1 MASMQFVL
9 KRWLKVVCLS
19 IGMLPLVCHATGLE
33 DLHHFVAQFQ
43 SAKGSFTQTVT
54 APSKKV
60 TTSTGDFV
68 FARPGKFRWSYLKP
82 YNQVLVADGK
92 NLTVYDADLNQA
104 TVRKLGDALGATPAA
119 ILFGD
124 NRLESNFDLKELPPA
139 DGIDWV
145 EATPKSHD
153 TTFRAIDIGF
163 KGGQLAAMKI
173 ADALGQETQLQFANV
188 ISNASIPADTFRFV
202 PPPGADVLAN

>member
-1 MASMQFVL
+1 MPPLRPTLRLAL
-9 KRWLKVVCLS
+9 CALLALL
-19 IGMLPLVCHATGLE
+19 MLPLSSQASALD

-43 SAKGSFTQTVT
+43 SAKGSFTQTVV

-60 TTSTGDFV
+60 TTSTGEFV

-124 NRLESNFDLKELPPA
+124 NRLESNFDLKDLPSA
-139 DGIDWV
+139 EGIDWV

-153 TTFRAIDIGF
+153 TTFRSIDIGF

-173 ADALGQETQLQFANV
+173 SDALGQETQLQFANV
-188 ISNASIPADTFRFV
+188 ISNASVPADTFRFV
-202 PPPGADVLAN
+202 PPAGADVLNN